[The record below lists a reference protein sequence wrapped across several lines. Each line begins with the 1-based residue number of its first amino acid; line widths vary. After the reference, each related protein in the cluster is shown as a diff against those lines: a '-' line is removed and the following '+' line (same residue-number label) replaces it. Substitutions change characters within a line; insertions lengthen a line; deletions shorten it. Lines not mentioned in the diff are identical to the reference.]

1 MELKQIKYFMEVAE
15 REHVTEAALHLDI
28 AQSAV
33 SRQIFNLESELEVD
47 LFIREG
53 RSVRLTQVGRI
64 FYEHMKNAT
73 MVIENARREV
83 MEYLEP
89 AKGTVHIGFP
99 SSMAAFTMPMA
110 ISAFR
115 RSYPDVKFNLSQ
127 GSYHQ
132 LIDKVVKGEVNMALL
147 APVPSKNE
155 KIQGDILFSEN
166 IVALLPADH
175 PLAGESAIDISDLKE
190 DAFVMFP
197 EGFILRDITFEAC
210 IKHGFKPNVSFEGE
224 DIDAIKGLVSAGLG
238 ITLIPEITLV
248 DSLPRDTVKLE
259 LHEPKMTRTVGVISS
274 SERQL
279 LPTEQRF
286 YQFLKQF
293 FTRLEG
299 FRN

>member
-1 MELKQIKYFMEVAE
+1 MEVAE
-15 REHVTEAALHLDI
+15 HEHVTEAALNLNI

-33 SRQIFNLESELEVD
+33 SRQIFNLESELNVD
-47 LFIREG
+47 LFVRDG
-53 RSVRLTQVGRI
+53 RNVRLTQIGKT
-64 FYEHMKNAT
+64 FYEHMQKAVV
-73 MVIENARREV
+73 VIENARREV
-83 MEYLEP
+83 MEYSDPE
-89 AKGTVHIGFP
+89 KGTINIGFP

-115 RSYPDVKFNLSQ
+115 KIYPDVKFNLSQ
-127 GSYHQ
+127 GSYYQ
-132 LIDKVVKGEVNMALL
+132 LIERVMKGDINLALL
-147 APVPSKNE
+147 APLPSNKE
-155 KIQGDILFSEN
+155 KILGDILFSEK

-175 PLAGESAIDISDLKE
+175 PLANNHVINISDLKG

-197 EGFILRDITFEAC
+197 EGFILRDIIFEAC
-210 IKHGFKPNVSFEGE
+210 LKIGFKPDVTFEGE

-238 ITLIPEITLV
+238 IALIPEITLV
-248 DSLPRDTVKLE
+248 DSLPRNTVKAE
-259 LHEPKMTRTVGVISS
+259 LCEQQMTRTVGVISS

-286 YQFLKQF
+286 YQFLKGF